1 MIFKMKIPIIQKIKE
16 ICTEII
22 PPISRPLIKK
32 LFWRDVNSLS
42 QGVQI
47 SLSKQ
52 ETELS
57 DQEMKSFSPLLDL

>member
-57 DQEMKSFSPLLDL
+57 DQEMKLFSPLLNL